1 MRNPVRVQ
9 FLDPTLPFDP
19 EDEGMEIA
27 SRMHKGKDYEGTS
40 EGPIAIMSFEY
51 FHRGTDRLVTDEEYE
66 IAYAE
71 ARRARSKPPY
81 AAFNVRQREW
91 ERKPSTETYD
101 AWDAEMG
108 IMVRRRF
115 PVPTIERPQTKSR
128 SGGFRIARTR
138 RR

>member
-1 MRNPVRVQ
+1 M
-9 FLDPTLPFDP
+9 
-19 EDEGMEIA
+19 
-27 SRMHKGKDYEGTS
+27 
-40 EGPIAIMSFEY
+40 
-51 FHRGTDRLVTDEEYE
+51 VTDEEYE

-71 ARRARSKPPY
+71 ARRARRKPPY
-81 AAFNVRQREW
+81 AAFKVRQGEW

-101 AWDAEMG
+101 AWDAETG
-108 IMVRRRF
+108 IAVRRRF

>member
-1 MRNPVRVQ
+1 MRNPVRGQ
-9 FLDPTLPFDP
+9 FLNPTLPL

-40 EGPIAIMSFEY
+40 EGPIAITSFEY
-51 FHRGTDRLVTDEEYE
+51 FHKGTDRLVTDEEYDR
-66 IAYAE
+66 AYAE
-71 ARRARSKPPY
+71 AWADQREPSFESFK
-81 AAFNVRQREW
+81 VRQGVW
-91 ERKPSTETYD
+91 ERKPWTDTYD

-108 IMVRRRF
+108 IAVRRRF